1 VNKRRTSPFAKGEAT
16 SQFMSTKRKPTS
28 KQALYSSISSYA
40 DDVIQRLVE
49 LSKSKNENVALG
61 ACKTLLNK
69 TLPDVKSVEVTQ
81 STVLDNLISDELDRF
96 KPVKKDSDTIPTSMT
111 EDEKQ
116 AYALELIELGQG
128 LLGQGRYGK
137 RTPQLATNIRTN

>member
-1 VNKRRTSPFAKGEAT
+1 
-16 SQFMSTKRKPTS
+16 MSIKRKPTS

-40 DDVIQRLVE
+40 DEVIQRLVE

-81 STVLDNLISDELDRF
+81 SNILDNLISEELDRF
-96 KPVKKDSDTIPTSMT
+96 KPTKTVSETSFSTMT
-111 EDEKQ
+111 EEQKK
-116 AYALELIELGQG
+116 AYAKELIEIGET
-128 LLGQGRYGK
+128 LLGIGK
-137 RTPQLATNIRTN
+137 YAPRDIRKSTIMGKLTN

>member
-1 VNKRRTSPFAKGEAT
+1 
-16 SQFMSTKRKPTS
+16 MSTKRKPTS

-40 DDVIQRLVE
+40 DEVIQRLVE

-81 STVLDNLISDELDRF
+81 SNVLDNLISEELDRF
-96 KPVKKDSDTIPTSMT
+96 KPAKTDSKSSLSSMT
-111 EDEKQ
+111 EEQKK
-116 AYALELIELGQG
+116 AYAHELIEIGET
-128 LLGQGRYGK
+128 LLGIGRYAPRDIKNGII
-137 RTPQLATNIRTN
+137 QQVTN

>member
-1 VNKRRTSPFAKGEAT
+1 
-16 SQFMSTKRKPTS
+16 MSTKRKPTS

-40 DDVIQRLVE
+40 DEVIQRLVE

-81 STVLDNLISDELDRF
+81 SNILDNLISEELDRF
-96 KPVKKDSDTIPTSMT
+96 KPIKTGSDIVTTSMT
-111 EDEKQ
+111 EDERQ

-137 RTPQLATNIRTN
+137 RQIRLAQNLGTQTLS

>member
-1 VNKRRTSPFAKGEAT
+1 MKN
-16 SQFMSTKRKPTS
+16 KRKPTS

-40 DDVIQRLVE
+40 NEVIQRLVE

-81 STVLDNLISDELDRF
+81 SNILDNLISEELDRF
-96 KPVKKDSDTIPTSMT
+96 KPVKTGSDIVPTSMT

-137 RTPQLATNIRTN
+137 RQIRLAQNLGTQTPS

>member
-1 VNKRRTSPFAKGEAT
+1 MKKGRNVPNWG
-16 SQFMSTKRKPTS
+16 MKNKRKPTS

-40 DDVIQRLVE
+40 DEVIQRLVE

-81 STVLDNLISDELDRF
+81 SNILDNLISEELDRF
-96 KPVKKDSDTIPTSMT
+96 KPTKTGSNTLLTSMT

-137 RTPQLATNIRTN
+137 RQIRLAQNLGTQTLS

>member
-1 VNKRRTSPFAKGEAT
+1 MAT
-16 SQFMSTKRKPTS
+16 RRKPTS

-40 DDVIQRLVE
+40 DEVIQRLVE

-81 STVLDNLISDELDRF
+81 SNILDNLISEEDNRF
-96 KPVKKDSDTIPTSMT
+96 KPTKNATELSLENMT
-111 EDEKQ
+111 PDEKQ
-116 AYALELIELGQG
+116 TYAMELIEIGEALSGV
-128 LLGQGRYGK
+128 GRYAK
-137 RTPQLATNIRTN
+137 RSPSLAVNIKN

>member
-1 VNKRRTSPFAKGEAT
+1 MN
-16 SQFMSTKRKPTS
+16 TKRKPTS

-40 DDVIQRLVE
+40 DEVIQRLVH

-81 STVLDNLISDELDRF
+81 SNILDNLISEELDRF
-96 KPVKKDSDTIPTSMT
+96 KPTKTSSDTALSSMT

-116 AYALELIELGQG
+116 LYALELIELGQG

-137 RTPQLATNIRTN
+137 RKIRLAQNLGTQNLS

>member
-1 VNKRRTSPFAKGEAT
+1 MR
-16 SQFMSTKRKPTS
+16 TKRKPTS

-40 DDVIQRLVE
+40 DEVIQRLVD

-81 STVLDNLISDELDRF
+81 SNILDDLISEELDRF
-96 KPVKKDSDTIPTSMT
+96 KPAKTGSSATLTSMT

-128 LLGQGRYGK
+128 LLGQGRYRK

>member
-1 VNKRRTSPFAKGEAT
+1 MKA
-16 SQFMSTKRKPTS
+16 KRKPTS

-40 DDVIQRLVE
+40 DEVIQQLVE
-49 LSKSKNENVALG
+49 LSRSKNENVALG

-81 STVLDNLISDELDRF
+81 SNILDNLISEELDRF
-96 KPVKKDSDTIPTSMT
+96 KPTKTGSNTLLTSMT

-128 LLGQGRYGK
+128 LLGEGRYGK
-137 RTPQLATNIRTN
+137 RQIRLAQNLGTQIPS

>member
-1 VNKRRTSPFAKGEAT
+1 MKA
-16 SQFMSTKRKPTS
+16 KRKPTS

-40 DDVIQRLVE
+40 DEVIQRLVK

-81 STVLDNLISDELDRF
+81 SNILDNLISEELDRF
-96 KPVKKDSDTIPTSMT
+96 KPAKTGSQPSLSSMNEEQKK
-111 EDEKQ
+111 
-116 AYALELIELGQG
+116 AYAKELIEIGET
-128 LLGQGRYGK
+128 LLGIGRYSPRDIKNGIM
-137 RTPQLATNIRTN
+137 QQVTN

>member
-1 VNKRRTSPFAKGEAT
+1 MKA
-16 SQFMSTKRKPTS
+16 KRKPTS

-40 DDVIQRLVE
+40 DEVIQRLVE

-81 STVLDNLISDELDRF
+81 SNILDNLISEEIDRF
-96 KPVKKDSDTIPTSMT
+96 KPAKTGLNTALTNMT

-116 AYALELIELGQG
+116 IYARDLIDIGQG

-137 RTPQLATNIRTN
+137 RKIMLAQNFVTQNLS

>member
-1 VNKRRTSPFAKGEAT
+1 MKA
-16 SQFMSTKRKPTS
+16 KRKPTS

-40 DDVIQRLVE
+40 DEVIQRLVE

-81 STVLDNLISDELDRF
+81 SNILDNLILEESDRF
-96 KPVKKDSDTIPTSMT
+96 KPAKTVSEPSFSSMEEQKK
-111 EDEKQ
+111 
-116 AYALELIELGQG
+116 AYAHELIEIGET
-128 LLGQGRYGK
+128 LLGIGRYAPRDIKDGIM
-137 RTPQLATNIRTN
+137 QQVTN

>member
-1 VNKRRTSPFAKGEAT
+1 
-16 SQFMSTKRKPTS
+16 MSTKRKPTS

-40 DDVIQRLVE
+40 DEVIQRLVE

-81 STVLDNLISDELDRF
+81 SNILDNLISEELDRF
-96 KPVKKDSDTIPTSMT
+96 KPTKTVSDTALTSMT
-111 EDEKQ
+111 AEEKQ
-116 AYALELIELGQG
+116 LYALELIELGQG

-137 RTPQLATNIRTN
+137 RKVRFAQNFGTRNLS

>member
-1 VNKRRTSPFAKGEAT
+1 MKS
-16 SQFMSTKRKPTS
+16 KRKPTS

-49 LSKSKNENVALG
+49 LTKSKNENVALG

-81 STVLDNLISDELDRF
+81 SNILDNLILEELDRF
-96 KPVKKDSDTIPTSMT
+96 KPTKNATEPSFDTLTL
-111 EDEKQ
+111 DEKQ
-116 AYALELIELGQG
+116 KYAQELIEMGET
-128 LLGQGRYGK
+128 LLGVGRYAK
-137 RTPQLATNIRTN
+137 QQPKLAVNAN

>member
-1 VNKRRTSPFAKGEAT
+1 
-16 SQFMSTKRKPTS
+16 MSTKRKPTS

-40 DDVIQRLVE
+40 DEVIQRLVE

-81 STVLDNLISDELDRF
+81 SNVLDSLISEELDRF
-96 KPVKKDSDTIPTSMT
+96 KPVKTGSDTVLTMN

-137 RTPQLATNIRTN
+137 RKIRLAQNLGTQNLS

>member
-1 VNKRRTSPFAKGEAT
+1 MKA
-16 SQFMSTKRKPTS
+16 KRKPTS

-40 DDVIQRLVE
+40 DEVIQQLVE
-49 LSKSKNENVALG
+49 LSRSKNENVALG

-81 STVLDNLISDELDRF
+81 SNILDNLISEELDRF
-96 KPVKKDSDTIPTSMT
+96 KPTKTGSNTLLTSMT

-116 AYALELIELGQG
+116 AYALELIELGHG
-128 LLGQGRYGK
+128 LLGEGRYGK
-137 RTPQLATNIRTN
+137 RQIRLAQNLGTQIPS

>member
-1 VNKRRTSPFAKGEAT
+1 MKV
-16 SQFMSTKRKPTS
+16 KRKPTS

-40 DDVIQRLVE
+40 DEVIQRLVE

-81 STVLDNLISDELDRF
+81 SNILDNLISEEIDRF
-96 KPVKKDSDTIPTSMT
+96 KPAKTGFDVVPMSMT
-111 EDEKQ
+111 EGEKQ
-116 AYALELIELGQG
+116 TYAQELIDLGQG

-137 RTPQLATNIRTN
+137 RKIRLAQNLVTQNQS

>member
-1 VNKRRTSPFAKGEAT
+1 MK
-16 SQFMSTKRKPTS
+16 KRKPTS

-40 DDVIQRLVE
+40 DEVIQRLVE

-81 STVLDNLISDELDRF
+81 SNILDNLISEELDRF
-96 KPVKKDSDTIPTSMT
+96 KPVKTSRQLSVSDMSEEQKT
-111 EDEKQ
+111 
-116 AYALELIELGQG
+116 AYAHELIEIGET
-128 LLGQGRYGK
+128 LLGVGK
-137 RTPQLATNIRTN
+137 YAPRDIRKSSIIGKLTN

>member
-1 VNKRRTSPFAKGEAT
+1 MKRDATSPIETMKA
-16 SQFMSTKRKPTS
+16 KRKPTS

-40 DDVIQRLVE
+40 DEVIQRLVE

-81 STVLDNLISDELDRF
+81 SNILDNLISEEIDRF
-96 KPVKKDSDTIPTSMT
+96 KPVKNATESSFDTLTP
-111 EDEKQ
+111 DEKQ
-116 AYALELIELGQG
+116 KYAQELIEIGET
-128 LLGQGRYGK
+128 LLGVGRYSTRK
-137 RTPQLATNIRTN
+137 PTLAVNTN